1 VTLTLKGQDYI
12 FSFYALYKT
21 LFNIRRNVLQCNLSS
36 ITHEKAIMGIQDK
49 ITELNKLREQ
59 SMAAGGA
66 KRTEAQHKRG
76 KLTARERIQFL
87 FDPGTFEELDPFALH
102 RCTDFGVDEQR
113 VPGDAVVTGYG
124 KINGRMTFV
133 FSQDFTVF
141 GGSLSKVASEKIC
154 KAMDLAAKN
163 GAPIIGLL
171 DSGGAR
177 IQEGVDSLVGYADIF
192 TRNTLYS
199 GFIPQ
204 ISVVMGP
211 CAGGA
216 VYSPAI
222 TDFIFMIKNTG
233 QMYITGP
240 AVIKAVTGEE
250 ISLEDLGG
258 AMTHATKS
266 GNCHFVAANDKQ
278 CLEDIR
284 RLLSFVPQNNLDDPP
299 FIDTGDD
306 PERTD
311 EELLH
316 VIPDDPNKTYDMKKI
331 LLNIIDGGDFM
342 EVHENFAKNLIVGF
356 ARMGGHTV
364 GVVAQQ
370 PLEYAGVIDVD
381 AADKGARFVRFC
393 DCFNIPLVTFVDVP
407 GYMPGSDQEYR
418 GIIRHGAKFL
428 YAYAEATVP
437 KVSVITRKAYGGA
450 YIVMSSKN
458 LRGDINYAWP
468 TAEIAVM
475 GPDGAVNII
484 FKETIDKS
492 AKPEET
498 RQKLIDEYKDKFA
511 NPYIAA
517 SKGYIDDVIDPRTTR
532 PKLIKALEMLQN
544 KTDNNPPKKHGN
556 IPL

>member
-1 VTLTLKGQDYI
+1 
-12 FSFYALYKT
+12 
-21 LFNIRRNVLQCNLSS
+21 
-36 ITHEKAIMGIQDK
+36 MGIEQK

-59 SMAAGGA
+59 SKAGGGA
-66 KRTEAQHKRG
+66 KRTEDQHKKG
-76 KLTARERIQFL
+76 KLTARERINLL
-87 FDPGTFEELDPFALH
+87 FDPGTFEELDPFTLH
-102 RCTDFGVDEQR
+102 RCTDFGVDESR
-113 VPGDAVVTGYG
+113 VLGDAVVTGYG
-124 KINGRMTFV
+124 KINGRKAFV

-154 KAMDLAAKN
+154 KVMDLAAKN
-163 GAPIIGLL
+163 GAPVIGLL

-192 TRNTLYS
+192 TLNTLYS
-199 GFIPQ
+199 GVIPQ

-222 TDFIFMIKNTG
+222 TDFIFMVKKTG

-240 AVIKAVTGEE
+240 AVIEAVTGEK

-266 GNCHFVAANDKQ
+266 GNCHFVADSDKH
-278 CLEDIR
+278 CLADVR
-284 RLLSFVPQNNLDDPP
+284 RLLSFIPENNLDDPP
-299 FIDTGDD
+299 FMDTGDD
-306 PERTD
+306 PERAD
-311 EELLH
+311 EELLQL
-316 VIPDDPNKTYDMKKI
+316 IPDDPNKTYDMKKVV
-331 LLNIIDGGDFM
+331 LKIIDSGDFM

-356 ARMGGHTV
+356 ARMAGHTV
-364 GVVAQQ
+364 GIVAQQ
-370 PLEYAGVIDVD
+370 PLTFAGVIDVD

-393 DCFNIPLVTFVDVP
+393 DCFNIPLVTLVDVP
-407 GYMPGSDQEYR
+407 GYMPGSEQEYR

-475 GPDGAVNII
+475 GPDGAVNIV
-484 FKETIDKS
+484 FKNDIDKS

-498 RQKLIDEYKDKFA
+498 RQKLIAEYREKFA

-517 SKGYIDDVIDPRTTR
+517 SRGYIDDVIDPRSTR
-532 PKLIKALEMLQN
+532 PKIIKALEMLQH
-544 KTDNNPPKKHGN
+544 KSDTNPPKKHGN